1 MSGNESKK
9 KTSASCRPPGR
20 KRKESGKENGS
31 LSDAFAS
38 FQHASRSLEQ
48 YYRSLEGQ
56 VRQLRMELAVK
67 DEALLQNRQERETL
81 KALVERQNRFT
92 AMGEMVVKIVHDVR
106 NPLGSIELLASL
118 LRKELSQDDDRRIMA
133 EQIAFGVR
141 TINHALSNLLFF
153 THIPKPRMRGVPL
166 VKIIDESLQV
176 VSHGLLRRRIVLSVR
191 VSPNTRVFGDE
202 ALLKQVFLNLAL
214 NALQSMPG
222 GGTLE
227 VVEETSMLEEC
238 DGFTEFV
245 VRDTG
250 SGIPEEQ
257 LHRVFDPFFT
267 TREKGT
273 GLGLTIVHNI
283 LQAHGGAILVESV
296 LGKGTAFRMRL
307 PISEGERHDSSE

>member
-1 MSGNESKK
+1 
-9 KTSASCRPPGR
+9 
-20 KRKESGKENGS
+20 
-31 LSDAFAS
+31 
-38 FQHASRSLEQ
+38 
-48 YYRSLEGQ
+48 
-56 VRQLRMELAVK
+56 MELAVK